1 MYNNKIAV
9 FPNNIVAGVFNFT
22 EEELYKVESAEA
34 KSAPKV
40 QF

>member
-9 FPNNIVAGVFNFT
+9 FPNNIVAGIFKFA
-22 EEELYKVESAEA
+22 EEELYKVESEEA
-34 KSAPKV
+34 KKAPKV